1 MEKLCWI
8 LPLTLIL
15 CFMVG
20 CQDKA
25 AMAELEEFKAQ
36 AEVEEQNKALM
47 KRWFEEVDKG
57 DIESIFALVDEIF
70 SDDYISHG
78 ADYEMHSPK
87 ELKEH
92 ITSSQSTYSYK
103 LHIIEDNFAEGNMV
117 ATRCT
122 FRANHKGEF
131 MGIPPTGKQITFPV
145 LYIHRIEDGKIKE
158 AWIDYD
164 SLFSLVMQLGMEL
177 KPKEGI

>member
-1 MEKLCWI
+1 MEKLSMI
-8 LPLTLIL
+8 LPLALIL
-15 CFMVG
+15 CFMVD

-25 AMAELEEFKAQ
+25 AMAELEAFKAQ
-36 AEVEEQNKALM
+36 AEVEEANKAIM

-78 ADYEMHSPK
+78 ADYEMHSLK
-87 ELKEH
+87 DLKEH
-92 ITSSQSTYSYK
+92 ITSSQNTYSDMQ
-103 LHIIEDNFAEGNMV
+103 HIIGDNFAEGNMV

-122 FRANHKGEF
+122 FRATHKGEF

-158 AWIDYD
+158 AIDWLDRY
-164 SLFSLVMQLGMEL
+164 LGPV
-177 KPKEGI
+177 K